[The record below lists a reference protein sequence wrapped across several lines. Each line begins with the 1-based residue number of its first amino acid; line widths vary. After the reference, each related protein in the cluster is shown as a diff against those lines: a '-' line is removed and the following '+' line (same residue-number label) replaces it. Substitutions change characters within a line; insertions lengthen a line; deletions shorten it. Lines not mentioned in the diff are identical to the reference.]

1 MERRRR
7 RDARTAWLYF
17 RLVAREFRGTMVVLV
32 VTVAVGTVLH
42 AITRIPQLGGVRP
55 SIELSVYATWM
66 SLFAQGPF
74 SPPPTW
80 YLEAVAA
87 VYPVIGFVVVGEG
100 IVRFGLLMVSRR
112 RGEKE
117 WMRVMAMTYRDHVVL
132 CGLGHLGYRVLLE
145 LLAQDQDV
153 VCIERQENSRFVA
166 AAKELGVPVL
176 IRDMK
181 DDEALIAAGVPAA
194 RVLLAATNDD
204 IANLEVALDAR
215 RMRPDI
221 RIGMRLFDQ
230 QLAEKLRQ
238 TFAFDSVFSSSALAA
253 PAVAAIALDR
263 RILASFDVAG
273 VPTVAAEVAVSER
286 IAGKTVAWIESQLG
300 ARVLGVTA
308 DGVARDLAPDLPVRA
323 GDLLVV
329 YVAAARLPALG

>member
-1 MERRRR
+1 
-7 RDARTAWLYF
+7 
-17 RLVAREFRGTMVVLV
+17 VVLV